1 MGRFF
6 SSEFKEAKVREL
18 LTLKHY
24 TLSVHEYG
32 LKFTQ
37 LSCYAPE
44 MVKDMRSRISLLV
57 AGLGGASSKEG
68 RAAMLICNMDISRL
82 MV

>member
-1 MGRFF
+1 
-6 SSEFKEAKVREL
+6 
-18 LTLKHY
+18 
-24 TLSVHEYG
+24 
-32 LKFTQ
+32 
-37 LSCYAPE
+37 

-82 MV
+82 MVYMQQVEKDKLRDRE